1 MSDDR
6 KNDFEVVRMGTDLV
20 KDRIMQEI
28 KRIGDNDFVDFS
40 VVWVKSEGSSEFR
53 KIVSVEIT
61 KGGFDNDE
69 EV

>member
-28 KRIGDNDFVDFS
+28 KRISDDDYVDFS
-40 VVWVKSEGSSEFR
+40 VIWVKSEGSSEFR
-53 KIVSVEIT
+53 KMINIEIS
-61 KGGFDNDE
+61 KGGVDDDG